1 MRKAKLCIAR
11 FNPETDLSPYWQE
24 YQVPWEKGDTV
35 LLALSYV
42 YEELDPTLAFRFG
55 CRYKKCGL
63 CAIEVD
69 GRARLACLTKLK
81 EETEVSPLRNLPIA
95 RDLAIDRGFL
105 LQRLAELKLYI
116 PEQEDLREPGII
128 IEAIQHKR
136 LMGCVECLSCL
147 STCPHYDYRNPGF
160 GGPYLFVKLA
170 QLHFD
175 PRNAL
180 DRKVQAR
187 KIGIERCKDC
197 RYWGRCVPCT
207 SGVPIFKDAIG
218 PLS

>member
-1 MRKAKLCIAR
+1 MRRAKIRISR
-11 FNPETDLSPYWQE
+11 FNPDIDKTPYWQE

-35 LLALSYV
+35 LGALIYI

-63 CAIEVD
+63 CAVEVE
-69 GRARLACLTKLK
+69 GRPRLACLAGLK
-81 EETEVSPLRNLPIA
+81 KEMEVSPLRNLPIA
-95 RDLAIDRGFL
+95 RDLAIDRGFFYH
-105 LQRLAELKLYI
+105 RLAELKLYI
-116 PEQEDLREPGII
+116 PEQESMKWPAVIKEG
-128 IEAIQHKR
+128 IQHKR
-136 LMGCVECLSCL
+136 LIGCVECLSCL
-147 STCPHYDYRNPGF
+147 SACPHYDYRDTTF

-175 PRNAL
+175 SRDKI
-180 DRKVQAR
+180 DRRFQAR
-187 KIGIERCKDC
+187 TLGIERCKGC

-207 SGVPIFKDAIG
+207 SGIPIFKDAIR